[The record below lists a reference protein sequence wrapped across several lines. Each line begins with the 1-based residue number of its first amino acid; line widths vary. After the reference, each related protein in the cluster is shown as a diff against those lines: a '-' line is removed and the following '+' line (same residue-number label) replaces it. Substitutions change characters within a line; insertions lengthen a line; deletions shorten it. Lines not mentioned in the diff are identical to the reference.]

1 MQKRALPLGSSNFVS
16 LRQASEIYV
25 DKTDLIYKLTQNKG
39 FYFLI
44 RPRRFGKS
52 LLISTIE
59 TLFVS
64 GIKEFSGLSIAQ
76 KWSDNKT
83 YRVAK
88 LDFSEI
94 MEFSDIEDFKLQL
107 SDYVASKFQT
117 AGFKRITNDENT
129 YSQLCKWLSTLKA
142 DSLVVLIDEYD
153 APLTKCLDN
162 PKLFKE
168 VSNILNNL
176 YLTLKC
182 NENCLRFLFITG
194 ITHFGHSI
202 ISQVFDNLE
211 DISLNPVYATLLG
224 FSENEILAYFE
235 DYLFHAAQSLN
246 TSENRIVELL
256 RGNYSGYS
264 FKLQGNA
271 HVYNP
276 WSVLNFFN
284 YPELGFCNYWFTSGG
299 NPFTLINSSKNQR
312 DIQKK
317 PIPVTDFLNGLHKSD
332 FYTDILL
339 YQTGYLTIRGLTQN
353 RRVQLDFPNLEIA
366 ESFAELAK
374 NN

>member
-1 MQKRALPLGSSNFVS
+1 MQKQALPLGSSNFVS
-16 LRQASEIYV
+16 LRQATEIYV
-25 DKTDLIYKLTQNKG
+25 DKTSLIYKLTQNKG

-59 TLFVS
+59 TLFES

-76 KWSDNKT
+76 KWSDKT

-94 MEFSDIEDFKLQL
+94 MEFSDIEDFKRQL
-107 SDYVASKFQT
+107 SDYIASKFKT
-117 AGFKRITNDENT
+117 AGFKRITDDENT
-129 YSQLCKWLSTLKA
+129 YSQLCKWLSTLNA

-153 APLTKCLDN
+153 AHLTKCLDN

-202 ISQVFDNLE
+202 ISQLFDNLE

-317 PIPVTDFLNGLHKSD
+317 PIPVTDFLNGLQKSD
-332 FYTDILL
+332 FYPDILL

>member
-1 MQKRALPLGSSNFVS
+1 MQKQALPLGSSNFVS
-16 LRQASEIYV
+16 LRQATEIYV
-25 DKTDLIYKLTQNKG
+25 DKTSLIYKLTQNKG

-59 TLFVS
+59 TLFES

-76 KWSDNKT
+76 KWSDKT

-94 MEFSDIEDFKLQL
+94 MEFSDIEDFKRQL
-107 SDYVASKFQT
+107 SDYIASKFKT
-117 AGFKRITNDENT
+117 AGFKRITDDENT

-211 DISLNPVYATLLG
+211 DISLNPAYATLLG

-317 PIPVTDFLNGLHKSD
+317 PIPVTDFLNGLQKSD

>member
-1 MQKRALPLGSSNFVS
+1 MQKQALPLGSSNFVS
-16 LRQASEIYV
+16 LRQATEIYV
-25 DKTDLIYKLTQNKG
+25 DKTSLIYKLTQNKG

-59 TLFVS
+59 TLFES

-76 KWSDNKT
+76 KWSDKT

-94 MEFSDIEDFKLQL
+94 MEFSDIEDFKRQL
-107 SDYVASKFQT
+107 SDYIASKFKT
-117 AGFKRITNDENT
+117 AGFKRITDDENT
-129 YSQLCKWLSTLKA
+129 YSQLCKWLSTLNA

-299 NPFTLINSSKNQR
+299 NPFTLINSLKNQR

-317 PIPVTDFLNGLHKSD
+317 PIPVTDFLNGLQKSD

>member
-1 MQKRALPLGSSNFVS
+1 MQKQALPLGSSNFVS
-16 LRQASEIYV
+16 LRQATEIYV
-25 DKTDLIYKLTQNKG
+25 DKTSLIYKLTQNNG

-59 TLFVS
+59 TLFES

-76 KWSDNKT
+76 KWSDKT

-94 MEFSDIEDFKLQL
+94 MEFSDIEDFKRQL
-107 SDYVASKFQT
+107 SDYIASKFKT
-117 AGFKRITNDENT
+117 AGFKRITDDENT
-129 YSQLCKWLSTLKA
+129 YSQLCKCLSTLNA

-317 PIPVTDFLNGLHKSD
+317 PIPVTDFLNGLQKSD

>member
-1 MQKRALPLGSSNFVS
+1 MQKQALPLGSSNFVS
-16 LRQASEIYV
+16 LRQATEIYV
-25 DKTDLIYKLTQNKG
+25 DKTSLIYKLTQNKG

-59 TLFVS
+59 TLFES

-76 KWSDNKT
+76 KWSDKT

-94 MEFSDIEDFKLQL
+94 MEFSDIEDFKRQL
-107 SDYVASKFQT
+107 SDYIASKFKT
-117 AGFKRITNDENT
+117 AGFKRITDDENT
-129 YSQLCKWLSTLKA
+129 YSQLCKWLSTLNA

-246 TSENRIVELL
+246 TSKNRIVELL

-317 PIPVTDFLNGLHKSD
+317 PIPVTDFLNGLQKSD

>member
-1 MQKRALPLGSSNFVS
+1 MQKQALPLGSSNFVS
-16 LRQASEIYV
+16 LRQATEIYV
-25 DKTDLIYKLTQNKG
+25 DKTSLIYKLTQNKG

-59 TLFVS
+59 TLFES

-76 KWSDNKT
+76 KWSDKT

-94 MEFSDIEDFKLQL
+94 MEFSDIEDFKRQL
-107 SDYVASKFQT
+107 SDYIASKFKT
-117 AGFKRITNDENT
+117 AGFKRITDDENT
-129 YSQLCKWLSTLKA
+129 YSQLCKWLSTLNA

-299 NPFTLINSSKNQR
+299 TPFTLINSSKNQR

-317 PIPVTDFLNGLHKSD
+317 PIPVTDFLNGLQKSD

>member
-1 MQKRALPLGSSNFVS
+1 MQKQALPLGSSNFVS
-16 LRQASEIYV
+16 LRQATEIYV
-25 DKTDLIYKLTQNKG
+25 DKTSLIYKLTQNKG

-59 TLFVS
+59 TLFES

-76 KWSDNKT
+76 KWSDKT

-94 MEFSDIEDFKLQL
+94 MEFSDIEDFKRQL
-107 SDYVASKFQT
+107 SDYIASKFKT
-117 AGFKRITNDENT
+117 AGFKRITDDENT
-129 YSQLCKWLSTLKA
+129 YSQLCKWLSTLNA

-202 ISQVFDNLE
+202 ISQLFDNLE
-211 DISLNPVYATLLG
+211 DISLNPVNATLLG

-317 PIPVTDFLNGLHKSD
+317 PIPVTDFLNGLQKSD

>member
-1 MQKRALPLGSSNFVS
+1 MQKQALPLGSSNFVS
-16 LRQASEIYV
+16 LRQATEIYV
-25 DKTDLIYKLTQNKG
+25 DKTDLIYKLTKNKG
-39 FYFLI
+39 FYLLI

-59 TLFVS
+59 TLFES

-76 KWSDNKT
+76 KWSDKT
-83 YRVAK
+83 YCVAK

-94 MEFSDIEDFKLQL
+94 MEFSNIEDFKRQL
-107 SDYVASKFQT
+107 SDYVVSKFKT

-162 PKLFKE
+162 PELFKE

-176 YLTLKC
+176 YVTLKG

-194 ITHFGHSI
+194 ITHYGHSI

-211 DISLNPVYATLLG
+211 DISFNPVYATLLG
-224 FSENEILAYFE
+224 FSENEILAYFD
-235 DYLFHAAQSLN
+235 DYLFHAAKSLN
-246 TSENRIVELL
+246 TCENRIVELL
-256 RGNYSGYS
+256 RDNYSGYS
-264 FKLQGNA
+264 FVLQGNA

-299 NPFTLINSSKNQR
+299 NPFKLINSLKNQR

-317 PIPVTDFLNGLHKSD
+317 PIPVTDFLNGLQKAD
-332 FYTDILL
+332 FNPDFLL
-339 YQTGYLTIRGLTQN
+339 YQAGYFTIRGLTQN

-366 ESFAELAK
+366 ESFAELGK